1 MEIRKAER
9 KNTKLRLALAG
20 ASGSGK
26 TYSALLISLGLTEDW
41 DKVIIIDT
49 ENGSAELYAELGGY
63 SVLPLA
69 APYSPERYI
78 AAIELAEKQ
87 GFEVIIIDSL
97 SHAWAGEGGL
107 LEQQGKAADT
117 KYKGNSWSAWREFT
131 PKHNALVETML
142 KSKCHIIATLRTK
155 TEYIQT
161 EENGSK
167 KIKKVGTVPI
177 QRDGIEYE
185 FAVVFDLATDHTATA
200 SKDRTGI
207 FDRQSF
213 NINSDTG
220 RILRQWLSP
229 DRLPDVASVPS
240 RIHTSTGVPANAYSI
255 QNREIVRT
263 GQGKEYVKADLR
275 QGDNQYMVW
284 SQDTSLM
291 DLPQGTVILAELT
304 NSKNSLI
311 LSSYIIYS
319 RGDAA

>member
-1 MEIRKAER
+1 MQIRKAER
-9 KNTKLRLALAG
+9 KNIKIRLAIEG
-20 ASGSGK
+20 PSGSGK
-26 TYSALLISLGLTEDW
+26 TFSALLIAYGLTEDW

-97 SHAWAGEGGL
+97 SHAWAGEGGV

-131 PKHNALVETML
+131 PKHNALVEAML
-142 KSKCHIIATLRTK
+142 KSKSHIIATLRTK
-155 TEYIQT
+155 TEYIQV

-185 FAVVFDLATDHTATA
+185 FAVVFDLATDHMATA

-207 FDRQSF
+207 FDRQLF
-213 NINSDTG
+213 TPGSDTG
-220 RILRQWLSP
+220 RILRQWLSLDEKAAISP
-229 DRLPDVASVPS
+229 VVTKVS
-240 RIHTSTGVPANAYSI
+240 STPANAYTI
-255 QNREIVRT
+255 QSSEIIRT

-275 QGDNQYMVW
+275 QGDRQYTVW
-284 SQDTSLM
+284 SQDTSLK
-291 DLPQGTVILAELT
+291 DLPDGTVIFAELT
-304 NSKNSLI
+304 SSKNSII
-311 LSSYIIYS
+311 LSSYTVYNK
-319 RGDAA
+319 GDAA